1 MYLSFCVGPIAVRVC
16 FQGLSMFVAWI
27 KISFL
32 FKAEHRPHLLIHSSV
47 DRHRGCFHIL
57 AFVNNAAMN
66 TGVQCMAEPLLSITG
81 GTYLGVKLLD
91 LVILFHFLTKYHT
104 IFYSVSTNLYSY
116 QQCTSV
122 SVIVPN
128 FLFTIAILMDVVWY
142 LIVVLICISLM
153 VSDVE

>member
-1 MYLSFCVGPIAVRVC
+1 
-16 FQGLSMFVAWI
+16 
-27 KISFL
+27 
-32 FKAEHRPHLLIHSSV
+32 
-47 DRHRGCFHIL
+47 
-57 AFVNNAAMN
+57 MN